1 MSEEQSKPLAAFL
14 AILPIGLLLM
24 VDFFIES
31 LQLAEKLIP
40 HLAFGVLIAQLL
52 CLVAFI
58 KGEICP
64 GQRGRLIK
72 ANVCFALYWFVWL
85 GMSLA
90 SPHHYVM
97 TDIVSLCGLS
107 AVYAVWK
114 QPKDEVARR
123 GFLLMASLVSG
134 FGVIAYLMIF
144 FGNPTPNFVQYNPLA
159 QAVMGVLLA
168 NLCLSVSRNRLQGFI
183 ALLPLLMILLLALN
197 ALAVLIFILYQGTSA
212 VVFSIVFAY
221 GIYFLLHLVI
231 AGVLLL
237 HSVNK
242 WKLSYNSL
250 LILFFMASSLPVWAM
265 FI

>member
-1 MSEEQSKPLAAFL
+1 MPLL
-14 AILPIGLLLM
+14 
-24 VDFFIES
+24 
-31 LQLAEKLIP
+31 
-40 HLAFGVLIAQLL
+40 
-52 CLVAFI
+52 
-58 KGEICP
+58 KGKFAR
-64 GQRGRLIK
+64 QRGRLIK

-144 FGNPTPNFVQYNPLA
+144 FGNPTPNFMQYNPLA
-159 QAVMGVLLA
+159 QALMGVLLA

-197 ALAVLIFILYQGTSA
+197 ALAVLIFIILSRHKCGRFFGT
-212 VVFSIVFAY
+212 FFAY

-250 LILFFMASSLPVWAM
+250 LIYSLWLVRSSL
-265 FI
+265 F

>member
-14 AILPIGLLLM
+14 ALLPIGLLLIIE
-24 VDFFIES
+24 FFAES
-31 LQLAEKLIP
+31 LQSAEKLIP

-64 GQRGRLIK
+64 GQRGTFNQKQMSVLH
-72 ANVCFALYWFVWL
+72 FYWLVWL

-114 QPKDEVARR
+114 QPKDDVARR

-144 FGNPTPNFVQYNPLA
+144 FGNPTPNFVQYNPT
-159 QAVMGVLLA
+159 
-168 NLCLSVSRNRLQGFI
+168 
-183 ALLPLLMILLLALN
+183 
-197 ALAVLIFILYQGTSA
+197 GTSGNGRI
-212 VVFSIVFAY
+212 VSEFMFVCFS
-221 GIYFLLHLVI
+221 
-231 AGVLLL
+231 
-237 HSVNK
+237 
-242 WKLSYNSL
+242 
-250 LILFFMASSLPVWAM
+250 
-265 FI
+265 

>member
-72 ANVCFALYWFVWL
+72 ANACFALYWFVWL

-90 SPHHYVM
+90 SPHHYVI

-183 ALLPLLMILLLALN
+183 ALLPLLMILLLAIN
-197 ALAVLIFILYQGTSA
+197 ALAVLIFIIYQGTSA
-212 VVFSIVFAY
+212 VSFIECFRIRHLFSASLSDS
-221 GIYFLLHLVI
+221 GCI
-231 AGVLLL
+231 ALTQC
-237 HSVNK
+237 K
-242 WKLSYNSL
+242 
-250 LILFFMASSLPVWAM
+250 
-265 FI
+265 

>member
-134 FGVIAYLMIF
+134 LGVIAYLMIF

-159 QAVMGVLLA
+159 QALMGVLLA
-168 NLCLSVSRNRLQGFI
+168 NLCLSVS
-183 ALLPLLMILLLALN
+183 
-197 ALAVLIFILYQGTSA
+197 S
-212 VVFSIVFAY
+212 
-221 GIYFLLHLVI
+221 
-231 AGVLLL
+231 
-237 HSVNK
+237 
-242 WKLSYNSL
+242 
-250 LILFFMASSLPVWAM
+250 
-265 FI
+265 

>member
-1 MSEEQSKPLAAFL
+1 M
-14 AILPIGLLLM
+14 
-24 VDFFIES
+24 
-31 LQLAEKLIP
+31 
-40 HLAFGVLIAQLL
+40 
-52 CLVAFI
+52 
-58 KGEICP
+58 
-64 GQRGRLIK
+64 
-72 ANVCFALYWFVWL
+72 
-85 GMSLA
+85 
-90 SPHHYVM
+90 
-97 TDIVSLCGLS
+97 
-107 AVYAVWK
+107 AVWK

-144 FGNPTPNFVQYNPLA
+144 LRQSNTEFRAVYPFA

-183 ALLPLLMILLLALN
+183 ALLPLLMILLLAIN
-197 ALAVLIFILYQGTSA
+197 ALAVLIFIIYQGTSA
-212 VVFSIVFAY
+212 VVYSNVFAY

-250 LILFFMASSLPVWAM
+250 LIFVLYGGELPVWAM

>member
-14 AILPIGLLLM
+14 ALLPIGLLLIIE
-24 VDFFIES
+24 FFAES
-31 LQLAEKLIP
+31 LQSAEKLIP

-72 ANVCFALYWFVWL
+72 ANVCFALYWFIWL

-90 SPHHYVM
+90 SPHHYVI
-97 TDIVSLCGLS
+97 TDIVSLSGLS

-144 FGNPTPNFVQYNPLA
+144 FGNPISNFVQYNLLA

-168 NLCLSVSRNRLQGFI
+168 NLCLSVSRNSFTRFYCITAIIDDFI
-183 ALLPLLMILLLALN
+183 ACAKCL
-197 ALAVLIFILYQGTSA
+197 GSTD
-212 VVFSIVFAY
+212 
-221 GIYFLLHLVI
+221 
-231 AGVLLL
+231 
-237 HSVNK
+237 
-242 WKLSYNSL
+242 SL
-250 LILFFMASSLPVWAM
+250 L
-265 FI
+265 FIKV

>member
-1 MSEEQSKPLAAFL
+1 MQY
-14 AILPIGLLLM
+14 G
-24 VDFFIES
+24 
-31 LQLAEKLIP
+31 
-40 HLAFGVLIAQLL
+40 
-52 CLVAFI
+52 
-58 KGEICP
+58 
-64 GQRGRLIK
+64 
-72 ANVCFALYWFVWL
+72 
-85 GMSLA
+85 
-90 SPHHYVM
+90 
-97 TDIVSLCGLS
+97 
-107 AVYAVWK
+107 K

-134 FGVIAYLMIF
+134 LGVIAYLMIF
-144 FGNPTPNFVQYNPLA
+144 FGNPTPNFVQYNPLS

-197 ALAVLIFILYQGTSA
+197 ALAVLIFIIYQDVSA
-212 VVFSIVFAY
+212 VSFDGVFAY
-221 GIYFLLHLVI
+221 GIYFVLHLII

-250 LILFFMASSLPVWAM
+250 LILFFMAASLAVWAM

>member
-1 MSEEQSKPLAAFL
+1 M
-14 AILPIGLLLM
+14 
-24 VDFFIES
+24 
-31 LQLAEKLIP
+31 
-40 HLAFGVLIAQLL
+40 LIAQLL

-134 FGVIAYLMIF
+134 LGVIAYLMIF
-144 FGNPTPNFVQYNPLA
+144 FGNPTPNFMQYNPLA
-159 QAVMGVLLA
+159 QALMGVLLA

-197 ALAVLIFILYQGTSA
+197 ALAVLIFIVYQGTSA
-212 VVFSIVFAY
+212 VVFRTFSHTA
-221 GIYFLLHLVI
+221 
-231 AGVLLL
+231 
-237 HSVNK
+237 
-242 WKLSYNSL
+242 
-250 LILFFMASSLPVWAM
+250 
-265 FI
+265 FIFCFT

>member
-1 MSEEQSKPLAAFL
+1 MALITASRNATGFHNFVSFRSLEVIFAKVLFSTSILSKT
-14 AILPIGLLLM
+14 
-24 VDFFIES
+24 
-31 LQLAEKLIP
+31 
-40 HLAFGVLIAQLL
+40 

-72 ANVCFALYWFVWL
+72 ANACFALYWFVWL
-85 GMSLA
+85 GMSLS

-144 FGNPTPNFVQYNPLA
+144 FDNPTPNLVQYNPLA
-159 QAVMGVLLA
+159 QALMGVLLA

-197 ALAVLIFILYQGTSA
+197 ALAVLIFIVFQGTSA
-212 VVFSIVFAY
+212 VVYSNVFAY

-237 HSVNK
+237 HSVKK

-250 LILFFMASSLPVWAM
+250 LILFFMAASLPVWAM

>member
-14 AILPIGLLLM
+14 ALLPIGLLLIIE
-24 VDFFIES
+24 FF
-31 LQLAEKLIP
+31 EKLIP

-72 ANVCFALYWFVWL
+72 ANVCFALYWLVWL
-85 GMSLA
+85 GISLA

-114 QPKDEVARR
+114 QPKDESARR

-134 FGVIAYLMIF
+134 LGVIAYLMIF
-144 FGNPTPNFVQYNPLA
+144 FGNPISNFVQYN
-159 QAVMGVLLA
+159 LLA
-168 NLCLSVSRNRLQGFI
+168 
-183 ALLPLLMILLLALN
+183 LLMILLLALN
-197 ALAVLIFILYQGTSA
+197 ALAVLIFIIYQGVSA
-212 VVFSIVFAY
+212 VSFDGVFAY
-221 GIYFLLHLVI
+221 GIYFVLHLVI

-250 LILFFMASSLPVWAM
+250 LILFFMAASLAVWAM

>member
-14 AILPIGLLLM
+14 ALLPIGLLLM
-24 VDFFIES
+24 IEFFVET

-72 ANVCFALYWFVWL
+72 ANVCFSLYWFVWL
-85 GMSLA
+85 AMSLA

-144 FGNPTPNFVQYNPLA
+144 FGNPTPNFVQYNPFA
-159 QAVMGVLLA
+159 QAVMGV
-168 NLCLSVSRNRLQGFI
+168 
-183 ALLPLLMILLLALN
+183 
-197 ALAVLIFILYQGTSA
+197 
-212 VVFSIVFAY
+212 IVY
-221 GIYFLLHLVI
+221 KVLLH
-231 AGVLLL
+231 
-237 HSVNK
+237 
-242 WKLSYNSL
+242 YCRY
-250 LILFFMASSLPVWAM
+250 
-265 FI
+265 

>member
-31 LQLAEKLIP
+31 LQFAEKLIP

-72 ANVCFALYWFVWL
+72 ANACFALYWFVWL
-85 GMSLA
+85 AMSLA
-90 SPHHYVM
+90 SSHHYVM

-114 QPKDEVARR
+114 QPKDEVVRR

-144 FGNPTPNFVQYNPLA
+144 FGNPTPNFMQYNPLA
-159 QAVMGVLLA
+159 QALMGVLLA

-183 ALLPLLMILLLALN
+183 ALLPLLMILLLAIN
-197 ALAVLIFILYQGTSA
+197 AFAVLIFILYQGTSA
-212 VVFSIVFAY
+212 VVFSNVFAY
-221 GIYFLLHLVI
+221 GIYFVLHLVM
-231 AGVLLL
+231 AGILLL

-242 WKLSYNSL
+242 WELSYNSL
-250 LILFFMASSLPVWAM
+250 LIVFFMAASLAVWAM

>member
-14 AILPIGLLLM
+14 ALLPIGLLLM
-24 VDFFIES
+24 IEFFVES

-72 ANVCFALYWFVWL
+72 ANVCFALYWFLWL

-97 TDIVSLCGLS
+97 TDIISLCGLS

-123 GFLLMASLVSG
+123 GFS
-134 FGVIAYLMIF
+134 
-144 FGNPTPNFVQYNPLA
+144 
-159 QAVMGVLLA
+159 
-168 NLCLSVSRNRLQGFI
+168 
-183 ALLPLLMILLLALN
+183 
-197 ALAVLIFILYQGTSA
+197 
-212 VVFSIVFAY
+212 
-221 GIYFLLHLVI
+221 
-231 AGVLLL
+231 
-237 HSVNK
+237 
-242 WKLSYNSL
+242 
-250 LILFFMASSLPVWAM
+250 
-265 FI
+265 

>member
-14 AILPIGLLLM
+14 ALLPIGLLLIIE
-24 VDFFIES
+24 FFAES
-31 LQLAEKLIP
+31 LQSAEKLIP

-72 ANVCFALYWFVWL
+72 ANVCFALYWLVWL

-90 SPHHYVM
+90 SSHHYVM

-114 QPKDEVARR
+114 QPKDESARR

-134 FGVIAYLMIF
+134 LGVIAYLMIF
-144 FGNPTPNFVQYNPLA
+144 SAIQHQISCNI
-159 QAVMGVLLA
+159 
-168 NLCLSVSRNRLQGFI
+168 SI
-183 ALLPLLMILLLALN
+183 
-197 ALAVLIFILYQGTSA
+197 GTS
-212 VVFSIVFAY
+212 
-221 GIYFLLHLVI
+221 GDGRIY
-231 AGVLLL
+231 
-237 HSVNK
+237 
-242 WKLSYNSL
+242 
-250 LILFFMASSLPVWAM
+250 
-265 FI
+265 

>member
-1 MSEEQSKPLAAFL
+1 MSEEQSKPLTAFL

-72 ANVCFALYWFVWL
+72 ANACFALYWFVWL
-85 GMSLA
+85 GMSLS

-114 QPKDEVARR
+114 QPKDDVARR

-144 FGNPTPNFVQYNPLA
+144 FGNPTPNFMQYNPLA
-159 QAVMGVLLA
+159 QALMGVLLA

-197 ALAVLIFILYQGTSA
+197 ALAVLIFIIYQGTSA
-212 VVFSIVFAY
+212 VVFSNVFAY

-237 HSVNK
+237 HSVKK